1 MARPLAVGLLA
12 ASVVLTAAQTAQ
24 AAEVRNGRITTTL
37 GGVPATLPVGGTFE
51 VTLTVSSTSPH
62 RIQPGGFSLALSTN
76 ARTGGVPTDGITVV
90 WQDPANGGWR
100 PSDRVDPSGRWSL
113 SEPAG
118 AVTVQPRGTLTVRAK
133 VTLAGKA
140 AKGSYQLTS
149 SGLDSPVLISTGED
163 PATGGL
169 EAKEQAQAVFQYGPA
184 SPGPTPSRS
193 GRSSAPPKAT
203 ARPSGTAPAEA
214 SPSAADPAP
223 AAAPAAATG
232 PDPLSL
238 WIAGLLT
245 VALAAFTVH
254 SILRRRRR

>member
-1 MARPLAVGLLA
+1 MARPLAAGLLA
-12 ASVVLTAAQTAQ
+12 ASVVLTAVQTAQ
-24 AAEVRNGRITTTL
+24 AAEVRNGRITTTF

-62 RIQPGGFSLALSTN
+62 RIQPGGFSLAVSTN

-113 SEPAG
+113 TEPAG
-118 AVTVQPRGTLTVRAK
+118 AVTVQPHGTLTVKAK

-140 AKGSYQLTS
+140 AKGSYQLVS
-149 SGLDSPVLISTGED
+149 SGLDAPVLISTGED

-169 EAKEQAQAVFQYGPA
+169 EGKEQALAVFQYGGPA
-184 SPGPTPSRS
+184 PSPTPSRS
-193 GRSSAPPKAT
+193 GRGTASPKAT
-203 ARPSGTAPAEA
+203 AKPSGTA
-214 SPSAADPAP
+214 SPNAQPSSEEPAP
-223 AAAPAAATG
+223 VAAPAAATG
-232 PDPLSL
+232 PDPFSL
-238 WIAGLLT
+238 WLAGLLT